1 MEVHV
6 DQELLDATYK
16 SVPKFNVDGI
26 KQAKCV
32 SIYDGDTA
40 TFAMRL
46 YEGSPIF
53 RFSCRFLGYNSAEIH
68 GKTPEEKAKAQESKK
83 ALSDMILDKVVT
95 LNINSLDKYGRP
107 LVTVT
112 TDSGV
117 NVNEWM
123 LANGHGKP
131 YTGEGEKA
139 W

>member
-1 MEVHV
+1 VPV

-16 SVPKFNVDGI
+16 SVPKFNVSGT

-32 SIYDGDTA
+32 SCFDGDTA
-40 TFAMRL
+40 QFAMRL
-46 YEGSPIF
+46 YENSPIF

-68 GKTPEEKAKAQESKK
+68 GKTPEEKAKAVESKK

-95 LNINSLDKYGRP
+95 LEVGSLDKYGRP
-107 LVTVT
+107 LVTVICG
-112 TDSGV
+112 GV

>member
-1 MEVHV
+1 MQH
-6 DQELLDATYK
+6 DQELLTATYK
-16 SVPKFNVDGI
+16 SVPKFNVDGT
-26 KQAKCV
+26 KQAKCIKIV
-32 SIYDGDTA
+32 DGDTA
-40 TFAMRL
+40 HFAMRL
-46 YEGSPIF
+46 YENSPIF

-68 GKTPEEKAKAQESKK
+68 GKTDEEKNKAQEAKK
-83 ALSDMILDKVVT
+83 ALADMILDKIVT
-95 LNINSLDKYGRP
+95 LNILNLDKYGRP

-112 TDSGV
+112 HNGI